1 MSFVH
6 LHLHTQFSL
15 LDGANKITELL
26 PRVRAAGMP
35 ACAITDHG
43 NMFGAVQF
51 TQEARRQGVQPI
63 IGCEMYVAPQ
73 SRFEKSGRI
82 DDYEAGGNYHLILL
96 ATNRD
101 GYRHLCRLVTAGFQ
115 EGFHYKPRVDKELLR
130 ELGGGLIALSGCLRG
145 EVAHALASGQPEKA
159 RSAAEELAR
168 IFDGRFYIEIQDNR
182 LPAQERVNRELVRL
196 ARELGLPVVGTND
209 CHYLRPEDAAAHE
222 VLLCIQT
229 GKTFSDEHRWKFE
242 TDQLYVKDAT
252 EMSAAFADVP
262 EAVANTLD
270 IARRCDLELTQ
281 QLQFPVYRVP
291 GDETLEAVLERE
303 VRRGLDE
310 RLNEARTLGWDPA
323 RERLYEERARSEL
336 AIITSM
342 GFAGYF
348 LIVADFINWAKNQ
361 GIPVGPGR
369 GSAAGSLV
377 AWALRITDLD
387 PIEHGLLFERFLN
400 PERRSMP
407 DIDVDFCFVRR
418 DEVIRYVREKYGTD
432 RVAQIITFGTLK
444 GKQAIKDVGR
454 VLDFTFAE
462 TDRIAKLYPEPRQ
475 GKDFPLEQALEMEP
489 RLRELRDSGE
499 RERRLF
505 DFALRLEGL
514 LRHASKHAAGIVI
527 SNRPLTDDVP
537 LWVDK
542 DGAVVTQY
550 TFTDAEAIGLI
561 KFDFLGLK
569 TLTLV
574 DGIVRR
580 IREGRGVELRAARLP
595 LDDARTYG
603 LLAAGDTIGVFQLE
617 SGGIR
622 RLLTQLRPSCFADLV
637 AILAL
642 YRPGPLDAKL
652 DDGSTMVDAFIRRK
666 HGKEPVRYL
675 HPALEPI
682 LRDTYGVI
690 VYQEQVMQI
699 AQALAGHSLG
709 DADNLRRAMGK
720 KKKEAMAL
728 ERERFL
734 AGVKQ
739 RGTADA
745 RLAGEIFDQMQ
756 TFAAYGFNK
765 SHSAAYA
772 LITYQTAYLKAHY
785 LTEFMAGLLSLEA
798 GNVDATYKNIAACR
812 ERGIA
817 ILPPDVNAS
826 REDFHAAADTIRF
839 GLGAGKGV
847 GSKAIEAIL
856 AARDEGPVTSMAD
869 FSLRVRGQLV
879 NRRVIE
885 NLLKCGAFDSVER
898 NRARLLAGLDEVM
911 RWAASRA
918 EERASTQI
926 GLFGTTAE
934 AVSPPPL
941 PAVVPWP
948 ADEELSAEREAIGF
962 FITGHPLD
970 RYERD
975 PRRFTTATTAT
986 LRTRGRELAPGEGE
1000 RNGRPDT
1007 RPRVKLGGVIHS
1019 LRLKN
1024 SRKGDRYATFVLED
1038 REGVV
1043 EVIAWP
1049 DTYRRHEAVVQGG
1062 APVVVAGALEI
1073 SDERCQVI
1081 ADEILPLA
1089 RAHAEAIRQVHV
1101 RVPLGALERDA
1112 LATLREV
1119 LAAHPGPCD
1128 AFLHLEY
1135 TDESETVLALPASLR
1150 VAPGGENVPAVEPI
1164 LGAGVMSRG

>member
-96 ATNRD
+96 AMSRE
-101 GYRHLCRLVTAGFQ
+101 GYRHLCQLVTAGFQ

-145 EVAHALASGQPEKA
+145 EVAHSLATGQPEKA
-159 RSAAEELAR
+159 RAAAEELAR

-182 LPAQERVNRELVRL
+182 LPAQERVNRELVRV

-281 QLQFPVYRVP
+281 HLQFPVYRVP
-291 GDETLEAVLERE
+291 GNETLEAVLERD
-303 VRRGLDE
+303 VHRGLDE

-400 PERRSMP
+400 PERRSLP
-407 DIDVDFCFVRR
+407 DIDV
-418 DEVIRYVREKYGTD
+418 
-432 RVAQIITFGTLK
+432 
-444 GKQAIKDVGR
+444 
-454 VLDFTFAE
+454 DFTFAE

-505 DFALRLEGL
+505 DLALRLEGL

-527 SNRPLTDDVP
+527 SNRALADVVP

-550 TFTDAEAIGLI
+550 SFGDIDAIGLI

-574 DGIVRR
+574 ESIVRR
-580 IREGRGVELRAARLP
+580 IREGRGVELRVDRLP
-595 LDDARTYG
+595 LDDARTYER
-603 LLAAGDTIGVFQLE
+603 LADADTVGVFQLE

-622 RLLTQLRPSCFADLV
+622 RLLAQLRPSCFADLV

-666 HGKEPVRYL
+666 HGREPIRYL
-675 HPALEPI
+675 HAALEPI

-699 AQALAGHSLG
+699 AQALAGYSLG

-720 KKKEAMAL
+720 KKKEEMAT
-728 ERERFL
+728 ERKRVL
-734 AGVKQ
+734 TGVRAQ
-739 RGTADA
+739 GTADEKLA
-745 RLAGEIFDQMQ
+745 REIFDQME

-772 LITYQTAYLKAHY
+772 VITYQTAYLKAHY
-785 LTEFMAGLLSLEA
+785 PTEFMAGLLSLEA
-798 GNVDATYKNIAACR
+798 GDTDSTYKNLAECR
-812 ERGIA
+812 DRNIP
-817 ILPPDVNAS
+817 ILPPDVNQS
-826 REDFHAAADTIRF
+826 REDFTVAGETIRF
-839 GLGAGKGV
+839 GLGAVKGV
-847 GSKAIEAIL
+847 GSKAIETII
-856 AARDEGPVTSMAD
+856 AARADGPLTSLHD
-869 FSLRVRGQLV
+869 FCLRVRSQLV
-879 NRRVIE
+879 NRRVVE
-885 NLLKCGAFDSVER
+885 SLVKCGAFDSLER
-898 NRARLLAGLDEVM
+898 NRARLLASLDEVM
-911 RWAASRA
+911 RWGAARA
-918 EERASTQI
+918 EERSAQQI
-926 GLFGTTAE
+926 GLFGPA
-934 AVSPPPL
+934 AGGDAPPPL
-941 PAVVPWP
+941 ATSPAWS
-948 ADEELSAEREAIGF
+948 AEEELRAEREAIGF

-970 RYERD
+970 RYAQDLRK
-975 PRRFTTATTAT
+975 FTNATTAT
-986 LRTRGRELAPGEGE
+986 LRARGAAEPAGDGE
-1000 RNGRPDT
+1000 RNGRPDA
-1007 RPRVKLGGVIHS
+1007 RPRVRLGGVIHTLK
-1019 LRLKN
+1019 LR
-1024 SRKGDRYATFVLED
+1024 
-1038 REGVV
+1038 
-1043 EVIAWP
+1043 
-1049 DTYRRHEAVVQGG
+1049 
-1062 APVVVAGALEI
+1062 
-1073 SDERCQVI
+1073 
-1081 ADEILPLA
+1081 
-1089 RAHAEAIRQVHV
+1089 
-1101 RVPLGALERDA
+1101 
-1112 LATLREV
+1112 
-1119 LAAHPGPCD
+1119 
-1128 AFLHLEY
+1128 
-1135 TDESETVLALPASLR
+1135 
-1150 VAPGGENVPAVEPI
+1150 
-1164 LGAGVMSRG
+1164 